1 MREGGRNNFVSLN
14 LGYFVTGQFQVN
26 LRKFQLGAVREMTF
40 ILPYN
45 ILILVGKENSGELES
60 VSDLTNTY
68 PNMGVL

>member
-14 LGYFVTGQFQVN
+14 PGYFVTGQFQVN

-40 ILPYN
+40 TLPYN